1 MCVTVLIDGSKEA
14 ATRAEL
20 ETALGGPAVQ
30 DHRYQKWESHDCLCG
45 CDMEATAAKFG
56 ARLSSG
62 VEHDY
67 LISRG

>member
-1 MCVTVLIDGSKEA
+1 MCVTVLIDGSHLA
-14 ATRAEL
+14 TTRAEL
-20 ETALGGPAVQ
+20 ESALGGPAVQ
-30 DHRYQKWESHDCLCG
+30 DDRYTRWEGGDCLCG

-62 VEHDY
+62 AEHDY